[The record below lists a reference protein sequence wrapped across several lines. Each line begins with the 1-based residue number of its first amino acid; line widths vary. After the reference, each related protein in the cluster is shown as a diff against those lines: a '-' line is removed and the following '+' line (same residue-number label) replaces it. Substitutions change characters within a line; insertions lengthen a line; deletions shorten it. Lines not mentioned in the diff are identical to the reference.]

1 MTCFC
6 PNKKSIFPNACRLVT
21 WPPVSTRNDIQL
33 SLEPS
38 LFFGPLMES
47 QDKNYVISL
56 SSLCQSCTSSALFSS
71 YPKQHF
77 TLTSL
82 LGKQNRRTGHLY
94 YAVTFSEDERST
106 FSQSSRKP
114 YQPRYAK
121 RLGHSTISLLDL
133 EHLPTSPWA
142 KTFTSFLD

>member
-1 MTCFC
+1 MYTYGIFISCQSLQISTTSILMTCLC
-6 PNKKSIFPNACRLVT
+6 PNKTSIFPNACRLVT

-56 SSLCQSCTSSALFSS
+56 SSLCQSCTSSTLFSS

-82 LGKQNRRTGHLY
+82 GKQNRETGHLR
-94 YAVTFSEDERST
+94 YAVTFSEDERGT
-106 FSQSSRKP
+106 FSQSSRKS
-114 YQPRYAK
+114 YQP
-121 RLGHSTISLLDL
+121 
-133 EHLPTSPWA
+133 
-142 KTFTSFLD
+142 